1 MNLSQATEMPNELP
15 CREDLEE
22 IIKDFD
28 SPNSLGTLFMSHLH
42 KDIEIPTSK
51 ERGRVSRISWLRL
64 NITRITQPR
73 ELIIANRR
81 QAMED
86 WLDFK
91 LK

>member
-1 MNLSQATEMPNELP
+1 MTLSQATQMPNELP
-15 CREDLEE
+15 CREDLEA
-22 IIKDFD
+22 IIKKSESGKFVDKIGFYVLD
-28 SPNSLGTLFMSHLH
+28 G
-42 KDIEIPTSK
+42 KIEIPTSK
-51 ERGRVSRISWLRL
+51 EREMSRISWLRL
-64 NITRITQPR
+64 NIVRITQPR